1 MILQKKRTDVI
12 DQCAISSINELLQL
26 FLDFSSQVALLL
38 FDTFT
43 DFVADEALSACHP
56 WIQRIQQPYVWVLDK
71 VLVCQADLGQELVKT
86 AFNDLVNDLFRLAFV
101 QRFFLEDFAFVSQTI
116 SWNFFAR
123 HEFWG

>member
-43 DFVADEALSACHP
+43 DFVADKALQLATLGFNVFSN
-56 WIQRIQQPYVWVLDK
+56 RYVWVLDK

-86 AFNDLVNDLFRLAFV
+86 AFNDLVNDLFRLRSAF
-101 QRFFLEDFAFVSQTI
+101 LP
-116 SWNFFAR
+116 
-123 HEFWG
+123 